1 LSQDKSAATISA
13 SIVSVGV
20 FLALATT
27 ALIWFTRDTI
37 TREKWKRKI
46 LERKEAASAKFSG
59 FVSTTLDRVRPR
71 KPIEPAPQTRKQDS
85 VEVAQRYA
93 SVIINPDPE
102 PQPNVHLPDEIDV
115 VDAYA
120 NDRRMTQFTMLP
132 ESSEVFTEPHRMTME
147 PEVDTAS
154 LRMTKMTMQTYLDV
168 DNVRMTTMTTL
179 TDASNHRMTTQS
191 EFEDAYGSRLLPM
204 LQIAISQHN
213 ESVYEPYATEARS
226 RSPRKSIQ
234 LETNSVYSAANDAQ

>member
-1 LSQDKSAATISA
+1 
-13 SIVSVGV
+13 
-20 FLALATT
+20 
-27 ALIWFTRDTI
+27 
-37 TREKWKRKI
+37 
-46 LERKEAASAKFSG
+46 
-59 FVSTTLDRVRPR
+59 
-71 KPIEPAPQTRKQDS
+71 
-85 VEVAQRYA
+85 
-93 SVIINPDPE
+93 
-102 PQPNVHLPDEIDV
+102 
-115 VDAYA
+115 
-120 NDRRMTQFTMLP
+120 
-132 ESSEVFTEPHRMTME
+132 ME